1 MLLKKNTKLYLSSV
15 YGITETTLEDLF
27 LSVRGGMNLDEVEIA
42 TSEEESKQLEKKW
55 AAIGRMRE
63 IMSNMT
69 GDQAAEAVQI
79 VQSRD
84 ELMDL
89 TEEYL

>member
-42 TSEEESKQLEKKW
+42 TSE
-55 AAIGRMRE
+55 
-63 IMSNMT
+63 
-69 GDQAAEAVQI
+69 
-79 VQSRD
+79 
-84 ELMDL
+84 
-89 TEEYL
+89 